1 MFKSLIKFSFGRP
14 WYLSG
19 SKKDAIVSLFS
30 MVDLMLSSDK
40 LLVLAIPFFLSSIH
54 VTVNDSS
61 LWYWIF
67 SKAPKREFT
76 SVPYAELKWN

>member
-1 MFKSLIKFSFGRP
+1 MSQSMFKSLIKFSFGRP

-30 MVDLMLSSDK
+30 IVDLMLSSDK
-40 LLVLAIPFFLSSIH
+40 LLVLAIPFLSSIH

-61 LWYWIF
+61 L
-67 SKAPKREFT
+67 
-76 SVPYAELKWN
+76 